1 MLSIKNLTKIYSG
14 NKKAVDNISLDIQ
27 SGEFIAF
34 IGTSGSGKTTA
45 LRMINRM
52 IEATDGQIMM
62 NGKDVRN
69 MNPVELRR
77 SIGYVIQQIGLMPHM
92 TIRENIVLV
101 PKLLKWSKEK
111 KDEKAKE
118 LIKLVDLP
126 EEYLDRYPAE
136 LSGGQQQRIG
146 VVRALAA
153 EQDIILMD
161 EPFGAL
167 DPITRDTLQ
176 DLVKELQQK
185 LGKTFIFV
193 THDMDEAIKLAD
205 KICIMSKG
213 KVVQYDTPDNI
224 LRYPANDFVR
234 DFIGQNRLIQDRP
247 NMKSVESAMIKP
259 VTVKADDSLNDAVNI
274 MRTRRVDTIFVV
286 NNQNKLLGFLD
297 IEDINQGLRARKEL
311 IDTMQRDVY
320 KVHINSKL
328 QDSVRTILK
337 RNVRN
342 VPVVDNDEHLIGL
355 ITRANLVDIV
365 YDSILGVKNIDKNV
379 IQAGQSMG
387 MTKFQL
393 MKDVEMPLA
402 LPLIISGIRLS
413 SVYVISWATLASYVG
428 AGGLGDLVFNGLNL
442 YQPPMIISAAI
453 VVTLLALVID
463 FILSLVE
470 KWVVPKGLKVSR

>member
-1 MLSIKNLTKIYSG
+1 MLSIKNLSKVYAGS
-14 NKKAVDNISLDIQ
+14 KKAVDNMTIDIQ
-27 SGEFIAF
+27 QGEFVAF

-52 IEATDGQIMM
+52 IEATEGQIMI
-62 NGKDVRN
+62 NGKDVRQ

-92 TIRENIVLV
+92 TVRENIVLV
-101 PKLLKWSKEK
+101 PKLLKWSQEK
-111 KDEKAKE
+111 KDEKARE

-126 EEYLDRYPAE
+126 EEYLDRYPSE

-176 DLVKELQQK
+176 DLVKKLQQQ

-205 KICIMSKG
+205 KICIMSHG
-213 KVVQYDTPDNI
+213 KVIQFDTPDNI
-224 LRYPANDFVR
+224 LRHPANDFVR

-247 NMKSVESAMIKP
+247 NVRSVEDAMITP
-259 VTVKADDSLNDAVNI
+259 ITITADQSLNDAVEL
-274 MRTRRVDTIFVV
+274 MRRKRIDTLFVV
-286 NNQNKLLGFLD
+286 THQHKLLGFLD
-297 IEDINQGLRARKEL
+297 IEDINQGLRAHAEL
-311 IDTMQRDVY
+311 IDVIQRDVY
-320 KVHINSKL
+320 TVSLESKL

-342 VPVVDNDEHLIGL
+342 VPVVDEGHHIVGL

-365 YDSILGVKNIDKNV
+365 YDSIWGESDDETTETEDAVPSDKAGVERV
-379 IQAGQSMG
+379 
-387 MTKFQL
+387 
-393 MKDVEMPLA
+393 
-402 LPLIISGIRLS
+402 
-413 SVYVISWATLASYVG
+413 
-428 AGGLGDLVFNGLNL
+428 
-442 YQPPMIISAAI
+442 
-453 VVTLLALVID
+453 
-463 FILSLVE
+463 
-470 KWVVPKGLKVSR
+470 

>member
-1 MLSIKNLTKIYSG
+1 MLKIENLTKIYG
-14 NKKAVDNISLDIQ
+14 GGKKAVDNISLDIE

-52 IEATDGQIMM
+52 IEATEGTISIDGK
-62 NGKDVRN
+62 NVRK

-77 SIGYVIQQIGLMPHM
+77 EIGYVIQQIGLMPHM
-92 TIRENIVLV
+92 TIKENIVLV
-101 PKLLKWSKEK
+101 PKLLKWSQEK
-111 KDEKAKE
+111 KEAKAKE

-126 EEYLDRYPAE
+126 ESYLDRYPSQ

-205 KICIMSKG
+205 KICIMSEG
-213 KVVQYDTPDNI
+213 RVVQFDTPDNI

-247 NMKSVESAMIKP
+247 NMRTVEDAMIKP
-259 VTVKADDSLNDAVNI
+259 VTVHADSSLDEVVKV
-274 MRTRRVDTIFVV
+274 MRKRRVDTIFVTGK
-286 NNQNKLLGFLD
+286 NEKLLGYLD
-297 IEDINQGLRARKEL
+297 IEDINQGLRAKKEL
-311 IDTMQRDVY
+311 IDTMQRDIYRVR
-320 KVHINSKL
+320 IDSKL

-342 VPVVDNDEHLIGL
+342 VPVVDKDGQTLIGL
-355 ITRANLVDIV
+355 VTRANLVDIV
-365 YDSILGVKNIDKNV
+365 YDSI
-379 IQAGQSMG
+379 
-387 MTKFQL
+387 
-393 MKDVEMPLA
+393 
-402 LPLIISGIRLS
+402 
-413 SVYVISWATLASYVG
+413 W
-428 AGGLGDLVFNGLNL
+428 GDEVTE
-442 YQPPMIISAAI
+442 SEEHAI
-453 VVTLLALVID
+453 VEPENLGAD
-463 FILSLVE
+463 
-470 KWVVPKGLKVSR
+470 K

>member
-1 MLSIKNLTKIYSG
+1 MLSIKNLSKVYG
-14 NKKAVDNISLDIQ
+14 GGKKAVDNISLEVE

-52 IEATDGQIMM
+52 IEATEGQITI
-62 NGKDVRN
+62 NGKDVRK

-77 SIGYVIQQIGLMPHM
+77 KIGYVIQQIGLMPHM

-101 PKLLKWSKEK
+101 PKLLKWSQEKKEK
-111 KDEKAKE
+111 KAKE

-126 EEYLDRYPAE
+126 EEFLDRYPSQ

-153 EQDIILMD
+153 EQDVILMD
-161 EPFGAL
+161 ERFGAL

-205 KICIMSKG
+205 KICIMSEG
-213 KVVQYDTPDNI
+213 QVIQYDTPDNI
-224 LRYPANDFVR
+224 LRHPANDFVR

-247 NMKSVESAMIKP
+247 NMRTVKDAMIKP
-259 VTVKADDSLNDAVNI
+259 VTVHADSTLNEAVEI
-274 MRTRRVDTIFVV
+274 MRARRVDTIFVV
-286 NNQNKLLGFLD
+286 GNNSRLLGYLD
-297 IEDINQGLRARKEL
+297 IEDINQGLRTNKDL
-311 IDTMQRDVY
+311 IDMMQRDIYRVR
-320 KVHINSKL
+320 IDSKL

-342 VPVVDNDEHLIGL
+342 VPVVDSDGKTLIGL
-355 ITRANLVDIV
+355 VTRANLVDIV
-365 YDSILGVKNIDKNV
+365 YDSIWGELDE
-379 IQAGQSMG
+379 
-387 MTKFQL
+387 
-393 MKDVEMPLA
+393 DV
-402 LPLIISGIRLS
+402 S
-413 SVYVISWATLASYVG
+413 ATE
-428 AGGLGDLVFNGLNL
+428 
-442 YQPPMIISAAI
+442 AAI
-453 VVTLLALVID
+453 VEADNVGADI
-463 FILSLVE
+463 
-470 KWVVPKGLKVSR
+470 

>member
-1 MLSIKNLTKIYSG
+1 MLKIENLTKIYG
-14 NKKAVDNISLDIQ
+14 GGKKAVDNISLDIE

-52 IEATDGQIMM
+52 IEATEGTISIDGK
-62 NGKDVRN
+62 NVRK

-77 SIGYVIQQIGLMPHM
+77 EIGYVIQQIGLMPHM
-92 TIRENIVLV
+92 TIKENIVLV
-101 PKLLKWSKEK
+101 PKLLKWSQEK
-111 KDEKAKE
+111 KEAKAKE

-126 EEYLDRYPAE
+126 ESYLDRYPSQ

-193 THDMDEAIKLAD
+193 THDMDEAIKLAN
-205 KICIMSKG
+205 KICIMSEG
-213 KVVQYDTPDNI
+213 RVVQFDTPDNI

-247 NMKSVESAMIKP
+247 NMRTVEDAMIKP
-259 VTVKADDSLNDAVNI
+259 VTVHADSSLDEAVKI
-274 MRTRRVDTIFVV
+274 MRERRVDTIFVTGK
-286 NNQNKLLGFLD
+286 NEKLLGYLD
-297 IEDINQGLRARKEL
+297 IEDINQGLRAKKEL
-311 IDTMQRDVY
+311 IDTMQRDIYRVR
-320 KVHINSKL
+320 IDSKL

-342 VPVVDNDEHLIGL
+342 VPVVDKDGQTLIGL
-355 ITRANLVDIV
+355 VTRANLVDIV
-365 YDSILGVKNIDKNV
+365 YDSI
-379 IQAGQSMG
+379 
-387 MTKFQL
+387 
-393 MKDVEMPLA
+393 
-402 LPLIISGIRLS
+402 
-413 SVYVISWATLASYVG
+413 W
-428 AGGLGDLVFNGLNL
+428 GDETTESE
-442 YQPPMIISAAI
+442 QDAI
-453 VVTLLALVID
+453 VEPENLGAD
-463 FILSLVE
+463 
-470 KWVVPKGLKVSR
+470 K

>member
-1 MLSIKNLTKIYSG
+1 MLSIKNLSKVYG
-14 NKKAVDNISLDIQ
+14 GGKKAVDNISLEIEA
-27 SGEFIAF
+27 GEFIAF

-52 IEATDGQIMM
+52 IEATEGQIAI
-62 NGKDVRN
+62 NGKDVRK

-77 SIGYVIQQIGLMPHM
+77 KIGYVIQQIGLMPHM

-101 PKLLKWSKEK
+101 PKLLKWSQEKKEK
-111 KDEKAKE
+111 KAKE

-126 EEYLDRYPAE
+126 EEFLDRYPSQ

-205 KICIMSKG
+205 KICIMSEG
-213 KVVQYDTPDNI
+213 RVIQFDTPDNI
-224 LRYPANDFVR
+224 LRRPENDFVR

-247 NMKSVESAMIKP
+247 NMRTVKDAMIKP
-259 VTVKADDSLNDAVNI
+259 VTVHADSSLNEAVKI
-274 MRTRRVDTIFVV
+274 MRDRRVDTIFVV
-286 NNQNKLLGFLD
+286 GNNRRLLGYLD
-297 IEDINQGLRARKEL
+297 IEDINQGLRGNKEL
-311 IDTMQRDVY
+311 IDTMQRDIYRVR
-320 KVHINSKL
+320 IDSKL

-342 VPVVDNDEHLIGL
+342 VPVVDSDEETLIGL
-355 ITRANLVDIV
+355 VTRANLVDIV
-365 YDSILGVKNIDKNV
+365 YDSIWGETDEDDDATQDAI
-379 IQAGQSMG
+379 
-387 MTKFQL
+387 
-393 MKDVEMPLA
+393 VEPDN
-402 LPLIISGIRLS
+402 
-413 SVYVISWATLASYVG
+413 VG
-428 AGGLGDLVFNGLNL
+428 AD
-442 YQPPMIISAAI
+442 
-453 VVTLLALVID
+453 
-463 FILSLVE
+463 
-470 KWVVPKGLKVSR
+470 K

>member
-1 MLSIKNLTKIYSG
+1 MTLSIKNLTKIYSG
-14 NKKAVDNISLDIQ
+14 NKKAVDNISLNIEA
-27 SGEFIAF
+27 GEFVAF

-52 IEATDGQIMM
+52 IEPTEGSIEM
-62 NGKDVRN
+62 NGKDVRS

-111 KDEKAKE
+111 KDAKAKE

-126 EEYLDRYPAE
+126 EDYLDRYPSE

-176 DLVKELQQK
+176 DLVKDLQKK

-213 KVVQYDTPDNI
+213 QIVQYDTPDNV

-234 DFIGQNRLIQDRP
+234 EFIGQNRLIQDRP
-247 NMKSVESAMIKP
+247 NMRTVEDAMIKP
-259 VTVKADDSLNDAVNI
+259 ITIQADDSLNDAVNI
-274 MRTRRVDTIFVV
+274 MRNHRIDTIFVV
-286 NNQNKLLGFLD
+286 NNKHRLLGFLD
-297 IEDINQGLRARKEL
+297 IEDINQGLRQGKEL

-320 KVHINSKL
+320 KVHIDSKL

-342 VPVVDNDEHLIGL
+342 VPVVDDHHTLIGL

-365 YDSILGVKNIDKNV
+365 YDSIWGEENETSHSSKTYSNEVERENERQNETQQRLTSQGTQRYHEDIMNGIDREHTHHTDDTGVD
-379 IQAGQSMG
+379 
-387 MTKFQL
+387 
-393 MKDVEMPLA
+393 
-402 LPLIISGIRLS
+402 R
-413 SVYVISWATLASYVG
+413 
-428 AGGLGDLVFNGLNL
+428 
-442 YQPPMIISAAI
+442 
-453 VVTLLALVID
+453 
-463 FILSLVE
+463 
-470 KWVVPKGLKVSR
+470 

>member
-1 MLSIKNLTKIYSG
+1 MLSIKNLSKVYG
-14 NKKAVDNISLDIQ
+14 GGKKAVDNISLDIE

-52 IEATDGQIMM
+52 IEATEGQITI
-62 NGKDVRN
+62 NGGDVRK

-77 SIGYVIQQIGLMPHM
+77 KIGYVIQQIGLMPHM

-101 PKLLKWSKEK
+101 PKLLKWSQEK
-111 KDEKAKE
+111 KERKAKE

-126 EEYLDRYPAE
+126 EEFLDRYPSQ

-153 EQDIILMD
+153 EQDVILMD

-185 LGKTFIFV
+185 LGKTFVFV

-205 KICIMSKG
+205 KICIMSEG
-213 KVVQYDTPDNI
+213 QVIQFDTPDNI
-224 LRYPANDFVR
+224 LRHPANDFVR

-247 NMKSVESAMIKP
+247 NKRTVKDAMIKP
-259 VTVKADDSLNDAVNI
+259 VTVHADRSLNEVVKV
-274 MRTRRVDTIFVV
+274 MRERRVDTIFVV
-286 NNQNKLLGFLD
+286 GNNSRLLGYLD
-297 IEDINQGLRARKEL
+297 IEDINQGLRSNKEL
-311 IDTMQRDVY
+311 IDTMQRDIYRVR
-320 KVHINSKL
+320 IDSKL

-342 VPVVDNDEHLIGL
+342 VPVVDKDGETLIGL
-355 ITRANLVDIV
+355 VTRANLVDIV
-365 YDSILGVKNIDKNV
+365 YDSIWGEIDEDDNANQHA
-379 IQAGQSMG
+379 I
-387 MTKFQL
+387 
-393 MKDVEMPLA
+393 VEPEN
-402 LPLIISGIRLS
+402 
-413 SVYVISWATLASYVG
+413 VG
-428 AGGLGDLVFNGLNL
+428 AD
-442 YQPPMIISAAI
+442 
-453 VVTLLALVID
+453 
-463 FILSLVE
+463 
-470 KWVVPKGLKVSR
+470 K

>member
-1 MLSIKNLTKIYSG
+1 MTLSIKNLTKIYSG
-14 NKKAVDNISLDIQ
+14 NKKAVDNISLNIEA
-27 SGEFIAF
+27 GEFVAF

-52 IEATDGQIMM
+52 IEPTEGSIEM
-62 NGKDVRN
+62 NGKDVRS

-111 KDEKAKE
+111 KDAKAKE

-126 EEYLDRYPAE
+126 EDYLDRYPSE

-176 DLVKELQQK
+176 DLVKDLQK
-185 LGKTFIFV
+185 VRKTFIFV

-213 KVVQYDTPDNI
+213 QIVQYDTPDNV

-234 DFIGQNRLIQDRP
+234 EFIGQNRLIQDRP
-247 NMKSVESAMIKP
+247 NMRTVEDAMIKP
-259 VTVKADDSLNDAVNI
+259 ITIQADDSLNDAVNI
-274 MRTRRVDTIFVV
+274 MRNHRIDTIFVV
-286 NNQNKLLGFLD
+286 NNKHRLLGF
-297 IEDINQGLRARKEL
+297 
-311 IDTMQRDVY
+311 
-320 KVHINSKL
+320 
-328 QDSVRTILK
+328 
-337 RNVRN
+337 
-342 VPVVDNDEHLIGL
+342 
-355 ITRANLVDIV
+355 
-365 YDSILGVKNIDKNV
+365 
-379 IQAGQSMG
+379 
-387 MTKFQL
+387 
-393 MKDVEMPLA
+393 
-402 LPLIISGIRLS
+402 
-413 SVYVISWATLASYVG
+413 
-428 AGGLGDLVFNGLNL
+428 
-442 YQPPMIISAAI
+442 
-453 VVTLLALVID
+453 
-463 FILSLVE
+463 
-470 KWVVPKGLKVSR
+470 

>member
-1 MLSIKNLTKIYSG
+1 MLSIKNLSKVYAGS
-14 NKKAVDNISLDIQ
+14 KKAVDNMTIDIQ
-27 SGEFIAF
+27 QGEFVAF

-52 IEATDGQIMM
+52 IEATEGQIMI
-62 NGKDVRN
+62 NGKDVRQ
-69 MNPVELRR
+69 MNSVELRR

-92 TIRENIVLV
+92 TVRENIVLV
-101 PKLLKWSKEK
+101 PKLLKWSQEK
-111 KDEKAKE
+111 KDEKARE

-126 EEYLDRYPAE
+126 EDYLDRYPSE

-176 DLVKELQQK
+176 DLVKKLQQQ

-205 KICIMSKG
+205 KICIMSHG
-213 KVVQYDTPDNI
+213 KVIQYDTPDNI
-224 LRYPANDFVR
+224 LRHPANDFVR

-247 NMKSVESAMIKP
+247 NVRAVKDAMITP
-259 VTVKADDSLNDAVNI
+259 ITITADHSLNDAVEL
-274 MRTRRVDTIFVV
+274 MRQKRIDTLFVV
-286 NNQNKLLGFLD
+286 NHQNKLLGFLD
-297 IEDINQGLRARKEL
+297 IEDINQGLRARAEL
-311 IDTMQRDVY
+311 IDVIQRDVY
-320 KVHINSKL
+320 TVPLDSKL

-342 VPVVDNDEHLIGL
+342 VPVVDEGHHIVGL

-365 YDSILGVKNIDKNV
+365 YDSIWGESDDETTETEDAVPSDKAGVERV
-379 IQAGQSMG
+379 
-387 MTKFQL
+387 
-393 MKDVEMPLA
+393 
-402 LPLIISGIRLS
+402 
-413 SVYVISWATLASYVG
+413 
-428 AGGLGDLVFNGLNL
+428 
-442 YQPPMIISAAI
+442 
-453 VVTLLALVID
+453 
-463 FILSLVE
+463 
-470 KWVVPKGLKVSR
+470 

>member
-1 MLSIKNLTKIYSG
+1 MTLSIKNLTKIYSG
-14 NKKAVDNISLDIQ
+14 NKKAVDNISLNIEA
-27 SGEFIAF
+27 GEFVAF

-52 IEATDGQIMM
+52 IEPTEGSIEM
-62 NGKDVRN
+62 NGKDVRS

-111 KDEKAKE
+111 KDAKAKE

-126 EEYLDRYPAE
+126 EDYLDRYPSE

-176 DLVKELQQK
+176 DLVKDLQK
-185 LGKTFIFV
+185 VRKNVYFV

-213 KVVQYDTPDNI
+213 QIVQYDTPDNV

-234 DFIGQNRLIQDRP
+234 EFIGQNRLIQDRP
-247 NMKSVESAMIKP
+247 NMRTVEDAMIKP
-259 VTVKADDSLNDAVNI
+259 ITIQADDSLNDAVNI
-274 MRTRRVDTIFVV
+274 MRNHRIDTIFVV
-286 NNQNKLLGFLD
+286 NNKHRLLGF
-297 IEDINQGLRARKEL
+297 R
-311 IDTMQRDVY
+311 Y
-320 KVHINSKL
+320 
-328 QDSVRTILK
+328 
-337 RNVRN
+337 
-342 VPVVDNDEHLIGL
+342 
-355 ITRANLVDIV
+355 
-365 YDSILGVKNIDKNV
+365 
-379 IQAGQSMG
+379 
-387 MTKFQL
+387 
-393 MKDVEMPLA
+393 
-402 LPLIISGIRLS
+402 
-413 SVYVISWATLASYVG
+413 
-428 AGGLGDLVFNGLNL
+428 
-442 YQPPMIISAAI
+442 
-453 VVTLLALVID
+453 
-463 FILSLVE
+463 
-470 KWVVPKGLKVSR
+470 